1 MTDKWLIDWCL
12 KPTLEVFQTIEWWI
26 QINQRTLIN
35 DGQMTDQVIYTGT
48 GKSRNCQGNGIKK
61 LYMSK
66 NYVKSYF

>member
-1 MTDKWLIDWCL
+1 
-12 KPTLEVFQTIEWWI
+12 
-26 QINQRTLIN
+26 
-35 DGQMTDQVIYTGT
+35 MTDQVIYTGT